1 MPNSFCTPAPMNTI
15 PVTNRRTAGPN
26 LSFRQTCSSPAFS
39 TNWGHLR
46 KQITKLSY
54 KSGADSA
61 HVEANEFG
69 EIAVALVFHL
79 LLDADLRRVVCL
91 HDARLQPG
99 EEDLFRL
106 LRLSLVLCHPG
117 QNRKPLVRGRLHERL
132 AGGLEG
138 QLLDRSQAFPPIRPL
153 VLFPGFRQPG
163 IDKRG
168 DVRRASARRV
178 IVGRND
184 QLAQLVDQRE
194 LARREKRAPSGGRSC
209 GGGRLGVQ
217 GLADANR
224 SANGCRRSKLD
235 QFAPA
240 QVEIRVAGHH
250 RFPFMSSVVR
260 YSDDRHAS
268 AMIVHVGFWHEA
280 LTWLLP
286 STTNRFFTS

>member
-69 EIAVALVFHL
+69 EITVALVFHL
-79 LLDADLRRVVCL
+79 LLDADLRRVIGL

-99 EEDLFRL
+99 EEDLFGL
-106 LRLSLVLCHPG
+106 LRLSLVLRHPS
-117 QNRKPLVRGRLHERL
+117 QNRQPL
-132 AGGLEG
+132 
-138 QLLDRSQAFPPIRPL
+138 
-153 VLFPGFRQPG
+153 
-163 IDKRG
+163 
-168 DVRRASARRV
+168 
-178 IVGRND
+178 
-184 QLAQLVDQRE
+184 
-194 LARREKRAPSGGRSC
+194 

-286 STTNRFFTS
+286 STTN